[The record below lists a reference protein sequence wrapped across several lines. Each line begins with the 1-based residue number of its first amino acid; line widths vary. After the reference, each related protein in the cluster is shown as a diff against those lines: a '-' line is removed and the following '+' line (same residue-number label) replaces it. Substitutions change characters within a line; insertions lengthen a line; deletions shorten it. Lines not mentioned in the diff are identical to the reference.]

1 MSDGSLFAYGETAGF
16 VNIPASRDRAVDE
29 ARSGAF
35 SDRASKI
42 LSVLIDAPRGMTWR
56 ELGSILNLHHGQVS
70 GALSNLHRSG
80 LVFMLTSKRD
90 RCHPYVHCSRRHLF
104 ADDERIDEPA
114 QTRAG
119 RRNQI
124 VADLIEVCRDGAAH
138 GFGMFEQSRISD
150 LLADLDQ
157 QGGANV

>member
-42 LSVLIDAPRGMTWR
+42 LAALVDAPRGMTWR
-56 ELGSILNLHHGQVS
+56 ELGSLLNLHHGQVS
-70 GALSNLHRSG
+70 GALSNLHKSG

-119 RRNQI
+119 RRNEI
-124 VADLIEVCRDGAAH
+124 VADLIEVCREGSTQ
-138 GFGMFEQSRISD
+138 GFGLIEQMRISD
-150 LLADLDQ
+150 LLHQLDQ
-157 QGGANV
+157 ANGDV